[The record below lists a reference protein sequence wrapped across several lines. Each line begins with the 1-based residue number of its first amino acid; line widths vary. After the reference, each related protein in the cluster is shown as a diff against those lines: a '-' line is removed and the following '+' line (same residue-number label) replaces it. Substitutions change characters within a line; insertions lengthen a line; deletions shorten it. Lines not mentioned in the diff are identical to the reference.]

1 MQHHRATADYDIICY
16 CNITYYQ
23 GIDTNLN
30 IIANMRRTV
39 WLAVSLVA
47 KCAIAMNDATA
58 SYSRSRVCNYRAA
71 MVYLQSRTETI
82 HVNKNSQLSSQ
93 NILFPQIIETHELVG
108 PLVQEP
114 LFLAQV
120 LKILANPIL
129 LILEDSIYPL
139 ILLVCVI
146 EPVQVILVYEIFI
159 CAHFFC

>member
-30 IIANMRRTV
+30 IIADVRGTV
-39 WLAVSLVA
+39 RLAVSLVT
-47 KCAIAMNDATA
+47 KSAIAVNYA
-58 SYSRSRVCNYRAA
+58 SASHTRSRIRNNRAT

-114 LFLAQV
+114 LFFAQASQ
-120 LKILANPIL
+120 IFADPIL

-139 ILLVCVI
+139 ILLVGVI
-146 EPVQVILVYEIFI
+146 EPVQVILVYKISI
-159 CAHFFC
+159 RTH